1 MSYSSLVSDDFTAYP
16 RPEVIFLVPLLLPS
30 FSFAV
35 MLLQVS
41 ICRRHICR
49 LKDLQLAHLQL
60 TRLQLTDL
68 LFRPFAVDSF
78 AVFTFAVGNICW
90 SRFAVKHLLLSRNAV
105 DSSAAQT
112 FGSPHLQFFA
122 VIISQP
128 YLLAHICSFG
138 LFEYEFVRLEINL
151 ALKLIYSEA
160 FDLILSG

>member
-1 MSYSSLVSDDFTAYP
+1 MSLEPFK
-16 RPEVIFLVPLLLPS
+16 RVPIPLPS

-60 TRLQLTDL
+60 THLQLTDL

-78 AVFTFAVGNICW
+78 AVFTFAVRNICW

-160 FDLILSG
+160 FDLILSR